1 MAGSQKT
8 YKGVQNS
15 SSSIAII
22 AEQIATDMAKMF
34 KNADKEVD
42 DTVKAV
48 YKSAVDYAPKKSG
61 TLSKSGSVTTP
72 SYKPDDA
79 DAIVLNA
86 HQISFAAPYAKA
98 VEGVDTSSIPTGNF
112 VQKVKSFKRRTKN
125 GISTIKAH
133 EKTYVNSRP
142 VEIATNIWRT
152 LPTDGPPPKGVF
164 FLKQAFIK
172 HVGEKGDVLVGKLLN
187 KLKL

>member
-86 HQISFAAPYAKA
+86 HQVAFTAPYAGA
-98 VEGVDTSSIPTGNF
+98 VEGIAISSTPTGNF

-142 VEIATNIWRT
+142 VEVETGIWRT
-152 LPTDGPPPKGVF
+152 LPTDGPPPKGAF
-164 FLKQAFIK
+164 FLKQAFTK
-172 HVGEKGDVLVGKLLN
+172 HVGEKGDVLINKLLR